1 MKMITEPFYIT
12 FMDICDIYTLE
23 ELRNYSSMADFVNKT
38 DYIQSDSIYEGFNP
52 GYVTNF
58 ENTALDK
65 AKQWRYEDIDS
76 YVAYLCQG
84 RICKM

>member
-1 MKMITEPFYIT
+1 
-12 FMDICDIYTLE
+12 MDICDIYTLE

-38 DYIQSDSIYEGFNP
+38 GYIQSDSIYEGFSP

-65 AKQWRYEDIDS
+65 AMG
-76 YVAYLCQG
+76 V
-84 RICKM
+84 

>member
-23 ELRNYSSMADFVNKT
+23 ELRNYSSMADFVNKSG
-38 DYIQSDSIYEGFNP
+38 YIQSDSIYEGFSP

-65 AKQWRYEDIDS
+65 AKQWGYEDIDS